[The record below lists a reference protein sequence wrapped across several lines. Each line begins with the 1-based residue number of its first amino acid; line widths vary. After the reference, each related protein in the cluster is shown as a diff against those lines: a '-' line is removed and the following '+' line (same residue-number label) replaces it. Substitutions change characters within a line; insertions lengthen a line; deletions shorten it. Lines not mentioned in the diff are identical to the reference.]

1 MKESSNT
8 NRSMAIIENIYYSL
22 SFNENYNIWMEKF
35 RDKFTDNLKLAMGV
49 EEHFLFETVEIIQ
62 GIKRYPYGYSVR
74 EKFRIFFSNKVGD
87 NYPVYVIISAMYLHT
102 NTVWECLL
110 EVQNICEKI
119 IYFYD
124 PEIKLEDS
132 KWDFKFSRLDI
143 CNHNNF
149 VHMDT
154 YITPVEYNSRVVT
167 RARLVRP
174 VIRLNGENDIE
185 TNYFRYG
192 DGDVVVRFYN
202 KVREVCEM
210 QYKGFFFKRW
220 LDEGLITQKM
230 FDIYDYAYR
239 LNNNYRVDFMF
250 ANIYFSKI
258 EDKLKLEANDIYKDL
273 RMDHSE
279 KYERFKSIIRKHK
292 IKVVVEITN
301 VEYQLRGGFFTN
313 LKIEDLEK
321 NVIDYT
327 DIFSILLNAD
337 TLYRYITTDVFRV
350 IVRDSKCQT
359 KRKKEVD
366 KLWVLI
372 QNSRVLNIS
381 DMGIDKDKLKVYRE
395 YNTELSTFMTTKKI
409 FKNATHLLYSK
420 SDDVNYD
427 TEVDVFKVL
436 ESAYD
441 EYQMNENYFNVKDL
455 MAKQVL
461 YYGKK
466 SLDKSTNER
475 DLPSDL

>member
-1 MKESSNT
+1 
-8 NRSMAIIENIYYSL
+8 MAIIENIYYSL
-22 SFNENYNIWMEKF
+22 KFNENYNDWIEKN
-35 RDKFTDNLKLAMGV
+35 RDKFTDNLKLAMGI

-74 EKFRIFFSNKVGD
+74 EKFRIFFSNKCGD

-110 EVQNICEKI
+110 EVQRVCEQI
-119 IYFYD
+119 ILYYD
-124 PEIKLEDS
+124 KEIILEDS

-149 VHMDT
+149 VHMDE
-154 YITPVEYNSRVVT
+154 YIKSNEYNSRTVT
-167 RARLVRP
+167 RSRLVRP
-174 VIRLNGENDIE
+174 VIRLNGENDQE

-220 LDEGLITQKM
+220 LDEGLIDKKT
-230 FDIYDYAYR
+230 FDIYDYAYK

-258 EDKLKLEANDIYKDL
+258 DDKLKLEANDLYKDL
-273 RMDHSE
+273 KIDHTD
-279 KYERFKSIIRKHK
+279 KYESFKSIIKKHK
-292 IKVVVEITN
+292 IKVAVEITN
-301 VEYQLRGGFFTN
+301 VEYQLRGGFFTH

-321 NVIDYT
+321 NIIDYT

-337 TLYRYITTDVFRV
+337 TLYRYITSDVFRV
-350 IVRDSKCQT
+350 VTRDSKCET
-359 KRKKEVD
+359 KRKKPTD
-366 KLWVLI
+366 ALWVLI

-381 DMGIDKDKLKVYRE
+381 DMGIDKAQLKVYRE
-395 YNTELSTFMTTKKI
+395 YNTELNTFMTTKKV
-409 FKNATHLLYSK
+409 FKNATHLMYTK
-420 SDDVNYD
+420 MNEVDYD
-427 TEVDVFKVL
+427 TPVEAITVL
-436 ESAYD
+436 SNAFD
-441 EYQMNENYFNVKDL
+441 EYQMNENFFNVRDL
-455 MAKQVL
+455 MDKQVC

-466 SLDKSTNER
+466 SFDKDTN
-475 DLPSDL
+475 